1 MKKKLVAFML
11 VISMLAMAIVGGT
24 LAYFTDTDEATNVFA
39 IGNIAI
45 DQNEWQRDGEEIV
58 EFEQDKNVV
67 PAVLKYLTKS
77 DVTVD
82 GYTFKIRSLE
92 GNYIDK
98 IVNVTN
104 TGSNLAY
111 VRTIIAV
118 PNMNGYDDTADATH
132 NPLHWNYL
140 DASDFGGE
148 GWDWNGSNDAEV
160 TEQLCYAQNVIIDG
174 ASYDIY
180 VATYN
185 VEIASGDVTSPS
197 MVGFYLDPTVD
208 HDENGYFFVDGNGEK
223 QSLEEWMN
231 DGSLK
236 FLVATQAVQADGF
249 VDAWEALDTAF
260 GAITTENHPWVVE
273 ELPAA

>member
-1 MKKKLVAFML
+1 MKKKILAFTL
-11 VISMLAMAIVGGT
+11 VIAMLAICFGAT

-45 DQNEWQRDGEEIV
+45 DQNEWERDGEEIV
-58 EFEQDKNVV
+58 EFTQEKNVV

-118 PNMNGYDDTADATH
+118 PNMNGYDDSADATH

-140 DASDFGGE
+140 DATDFNGE

-160 TEQLCYAQNVIIDG
+160 TEQLCYAQNVMIDG

-185 VEIASGDVTSPS
+185 VELTPDEITSPS

-249 VDAWEALDTAF
+249 VDAWEALDAAF
-260 GAITTENHPWVVE
+260 GAITAENLPWDVE

>member
-1 MKKKLVAFML
+1 MKKKIVAFTL
-11 VISMLAMAIVGGT
+11 VIAMLAICFGAT

-45 DQNEWQRDGEEIV
+45 DQNEWERDGEEIV
-58 EFEQDKNVV
+58 EFTQEKNVV

-118 PNMNGYDDTADATH
+118 PNMNGYDDSADATH

-140 DASDFGGE
+140 DATDFNGE
-148 GWDWNGSNDAEV
+148 GWDWNGSNDAEA
-160 TEQLCYAQNVIIDG
+160 TEQLCYAQNVMING

-180 VATYN
+180 VATHN
-185 VEIASGDVTSPS
+185 VELTPDEITSPS

-223 QSLEEWMN
+223 QSLQEWMN
-231 DGSLK
+231 DGELK

-260 GAITTENHPWVVE
+260 GAITATNHPWVVE